1 MGSSPGQNPAN
12 SEVSPVPTKRFKCDT
27 CQRHFNRREHLQ
39 RHESTHNNNKP
50 FHCTL
55 CRYSCRRRDLLNRHI
70 KLSHP
75 RKRVD
80 HECVPADPSENL
92 QNASNEVGAAEP
104 ALLDCNTNNPTCP
117 TEQAP
122 PGSIDS
128 VSAPSMPTQLNEQ
141 PRISSFPNEVQN
153 ASAALPFLGI
163 EESSQS
169 FSLNYLDNV
178 YLPPY
183 YNQPASYPDLN
194 IEAFMSLVDDRQFHF
209 DQEGTT
215 GQPTGDLPPG
225 GTQMSVPKPT
235 VERNKY
241 IAHFARVSP
250 EDWQWLFA
258 QVSKFSHV
266 LPADYELPSRHA
278 ISRYMFGFLTGFY
291 PHFPIIHPPTLS
303 FQKMAPELILALA
316 AVGSNYCLELHQGMK
331 IFPIAKSIAMER
343 IRCREIH
350 MQTLSPH
357 ANSAQEFNR
366 SPATLSN
373 QNQTLRDDVE
383 MGDGILDYQGHD
395 EDLETM
401 QALFFLMAMATWG
414 GERRSLVR
422 QAIATQSTLAMLV
435 RQHGHSEP
443 STVPLIWEDWA
454 RAESARRT
462 KLVIFCFFNL
472 HTIAFNIPSPMLIAD
487 IQLRIPCA
495 ECEWEAPD
503 AARWKAVNK
512 RSPTP
517 PLFQG
522 CFTQLFQE
530 IASAPMYSSLGGYV
544 LVSALLQ
551 RIISIQQS
559 IRLEGVQ
566 NEMPPALYVS
576 LRRALQKWQ
585 SGWEQNPESS
595 YSPLDNH
602 GPIAFNSR
610 ALYHLAYVRLAMDIG
625 PARSILNPDA
635 TQIARRLF
643 DAPRLQCS
651 SRLLLAA
658 KHAAAALCS
667 PVQMG
672 VHFVGRAPSWSVM
685 HAVCSLDYAYALSQF
700 LQNATLP
707 NPEFPLEEEDRALL
721 ATIKETLCEV
731 ETSMPSGNTK
741 LIETHPRLLGA
752 KAVRA
757 WAMILDGMR
766 TWNAVCLVTKVLF
779 IYADLLEHNFS

>member
-1 MGSSPGQNPAN
+1 MGSSPAQNQGNADD
-12 SEVSPVPTKRFKCDT
+12 SPVPTKKFKCDT
-27 CQRHFNRREHLQ
+27 CQRQFNRREHLQ

-50 FHCTL
+50 FHCTI

-70 KLSHP
+70 KLSHS
-75 RKRVD
+75 RKRTD
-80 HECVPADPSENL
+80 NESHRTGPSENS
-92 QNASNEVGAAEP
+92 QNASNGGAAEST
-104 ALLDCNTNNPTCP
+104 LLHCDTYSLRGL

-122 PGSIDS
+122 PGSVDS
-128 VSAPSMPTQLNEQ
+128 VSAPSMLTQLNEP
-141 PRISSFPNEVQN
+141 PRVSSFSNEEN
-153 ASAALPFLGI
+153 PSTALPFLGMD
-163 EESSQS
+163 ESSQP

-183 YNQPASYPDLN
+183 YNQPATYPDLN
-194 IEAFMSLVDDRQFHF
+194 IDPFVSLVDDRRFHF
-209 DQEGTT
+209 DQTGTT
-215 GQPTGDLPPG
+215 GPAPGDLSHG
-225 GTQMSVPKPT
+225 GAQLSVPKPA
-235 VERNKY
+235 ERNMY
-241 IAHFARVSP
+241 IAQFARVTP
-250 EDWQWLFA
+250 EDWQWLSA

-278 ISRYMFGFLTGFY
+278 ISRYMFGFLTGFH

-303 FQKMAPELILALA
+303 FKEMAPELILALA
-316 AVGSNYCLELHQGMK
+316 AVGTNYCLELHQGVK

-350 MQTLSPH
+350 IQSSSPH
-357 ANSAQEFNR
+357 SNPAQAPSH
-366 SPATLSN
+366 SPSTLSN
-373 QNQTLRDDVE
+373 QNQPTRDGID
-383 MGDGILDYQGHD
+383 MGDNIPNCQGHD
-395 EDLETM
+395 DLETM

-414 GERRSLVR
+414 GEKRSLVR
-422 QAIATQSTLAMLV
+422 QALATQSILAMLV
-435 RQHGHSEP
+435 RQHGLSEP
-443 STVPLIWEDWA
+443 SAVPQTWEEWA

-495 ECEWEAPD
+495 ECEWESSD
-503 AARWKAVNK
+503 AVRWKAVNQK
-512 RSPTP
+512 SSNP

-530 IASAPMYSSLGGYV
+530 SASVPMYSSFGGYV
-544 LVSALLQ
+544 LISALLQ
-551 RIISIQQS
+551 RIMSIQQS
-559 IRLEGVQ
+559 TRLEGMQ
-566 NEMPPALYVS
+566 NEMLPGLSAS
-576 LRRALQKWQ
+576 FRRALQKWQ

-610 ALYHLAYVRLAMDIG
+610 ALYHLAHVRLAMDIG
-625 PARSILNPDA
+625 PARSILDPNA
-635 TQIARRLF
+635 AQIARRLF
-643 DAPRLQCS
+643 DAPRLQRS
-651 SRLLLAA
+651 PHLLLAA

-685 HAVCSLDYAYALSQF
+685 HAVCSLEYAYTLSQF

-707 NPEFPLEEEDRALL
+707 NPEFPLEEDDRALL
-721 ATIKETLCEV
+721 ATIKETLYEV
-731 ETSMPSGNTK
+731 ETSMPGGNTK

-766 TWNAVCLVTKVLF
+766 TWNAVCLITKVLF
-779 IYADLLEHNFS
+779 IYADLLETYFS